1 MALKLFG
8 PRYRNDNEIFLAIEG
23 RANSLRALLKEHR
36 FIALHEYVPLV
47 EATKKER
54 EEIRTME
61 RNGVLLAWCKNTR
74 SDPDLLQENVGLL
87 ERAKDEVGRHNED
100 FVRVSLAEE
109 KDYLDQVLRADDPN
123 ILLDEDQRKAVLREE
138 DQTLVIAGA
147 GAGKTT
153 MLEAKC
159 RYLIDKRGVDP
170 SRILVLSFTRKATEE
185 LRARFRKMGIQSKIT
200 TFHSLGI
207 NLIHSADKRP
217 MKVVTRGYL
226 TDSIIKFMRDDL
238 HDESLISKVA
248 IFFASYLDVPFDPGK
263 EREHY
268 EKMLAEGGQITMKS
282 SLERYLE
289 KYSSS
294 LEKKRITMQAER
306 VRSRQ
311 ECAIANFLFINGVD
325 YEYETVYPFRFIGSN
340 KPYCP
345 DFRIEQDGKEFWLE
359 HFGICEDG
367 TSDIFTPEEL
377 EAYQRNVIDK
387 IRLHRQHGTRLIHT
401 WSSYKDGRSLISHLK
416 EELQKAGIRLEP
428 RNAVEIY
435 RQIASTAEDRYFIR
449 LAVLLADFILHFKRN
464 GWPMER
470 YGDLKASARQNKD
483 ERTLLFLDI
492 AQQCHFA
499 YESRLRQEGAI
510 DFEDMIN
517 LATERLRTME
527 RNGEDIPYDWVLV
540 DEYQDISLQRFNLI
554 EGLRKV
560 SHAKFL
566 AVGDDW
572 QSIFR
577 FAGSNLS
584 LFVDFKKR
592 VGEGDVI
599 YLRNTHRNSQ
609 ELIDIAGDFVMRN
622 PVQYQK
628 SLVSK
633 KRVVDPVI
641 LLSYDDSYSKE
652 ETPYHRLGLAVE
664 RALTE
669 IHERR
674 GDAGK
679 TLLIGRYNFDGAK
692 LGRLS
697 DLFSFQDGKITSVRY
712 PDMEI
717 DFMTAHASKGLG
729 YDDVILINGKDDTL
743 GFPSK
748 IEDDPLIKLVQKET
762 PEIEYGEERRLFY
775 VALTRTK
782 NRVYIVV
789 PTHHPSAFVL
799 ELKEHCTNIVLK
811 GERLSPEGAPTL
823 ALKCPRCGFPL
834 QRRRPRKGMEGTRL
848 RSIYVCSNDP
858 EACGFV
864 TNDPMGGLLEIQK
877 CPACESGYLL
887 VKKSRT
893 SDQRV
898 LGCSNHKDDGTG
910 CNFMIIDPR
919 LDTLEKI
926 SRDKR
931 TYEGTDLPLE
941 SLTLLGL
948 PVRKLIGLLR
958 YTARTMEKAGAQA
971 TLKETAGFLKGH
983 ARASWKR
990 NGLTRSKA
998 YGYLRDEN
1006 LEDIQRVLQM
1016 AVNSGFLAQKEGLGK
1031 EKRLVMGAT
1040 EPTEKECR
1048 RYFSRFLV
1056 RDRDYWKRRERP
1068 PIPRPRPSSQD
1079 E

>member
-1 MALKLFG
+1 MALSLFG
-8 PRYRNDNEIFLAIEG
+8 PRYRNDDKTFLKIEG
-23 RANSLRALLKEHR
+23 KAGSLRSLLKERR

-61 RNGVLLAWCKNTR
+61 RNGVLPAWCKNTR
-74 SDPDLLQENVGLL
+74 SNPEALRENVALL
-87 ERAKDEVGRHNED
+87 ERAKEEVDRHNEE
-100 FVRVSLAEE
+100 FVKRSLEEE
-109 KDYLDQVLRADDPN
+109 KDYLDQVLRPDDPN

-170 SRILVLSFTRKATEE
+170 NRILVLSFTRKATEE
-185 LRARFRKMGIQSKIT
+185 LRARFRKMGIQSRIT

-226 TDSIIKFMRDDL
+226 TDSIVKFMRDDL
-238 HDESLISKVA
+238 HDESLIHKISV
-248 IFFASYLDVPFDPGK
+248 FFASYLDVPFDPGK
-263 EREHY
+263 EKEHY

-289 KYSSS
+289 KYSAS
-294 LEKKRITMQAER
+294 LEKKRITLQAER
-306 VRSRQ
+306 VRSNQ
-311 ECAIANFLFINGVD
+311 ECSIANFLYIHGVD
-325 YEYETVYPFRFIGSN
+325 YEYEATYPFRFIGSN

-345 DFRIEQDGKEFWLE
+345 DFRIKQDGKEVWLE
-359 HFGICEDG
+359 HFGIGEDG
-367 TSDIFTPEEL
+367 TSGLYTPEEL
-377 EAYQRNVIDK
+377 ETYRRNVIDK
-387 IRLHRQHGTRLIHT
+387 IMLHRQHGTKLIFT
-401 WSSYKDGRSLISHLK
+401 WSAYKDGRNLITHLQ
-416 EELQKAGIRLEP
+416 EELRKAGIRLEP
-428 RNAVEIY
+428 RNSVEIY
-435 RQIASTAEDRYFIR
+435 RQIASIAEDRYFIR
-449 LAVLLADFILHFKRN
+449 LAVLLGDFILHFKRN

-470 YGDLKASARQNKD
+470 YGDLKASARKNKD

-492 AQQCHFA
+492 AQQCHYA

-517 LATERLRTME
+517 LATERLKTME
-527 RNGEDIPYDWVLV
+527 KNGEDIPYDWVLV

-577 FAGSNLS
+577 FAGSDLS
-584 LFVDFKKR
+584 LFVDFKRR
-592 VGEGDVI
+592 VGDGDVL

-697 DLFSFQDGKITSVRY
+697 DLFSFQDGKVKSVRY

-748 IEDDPLIKLVQKET
+748 IEDDPIIRLVRKET

-789 PTHHPSAFVL
+789 PTHHPSQFVL
-799 ELKEHCTNIVLK
+799 ELREQCTNIVLK
-811 GERLSPEGAPTL
+811 GERLSPEGEATL
-823 ALKCPRCGFPL
+823 SLKCPRCGFPL
-834 QRRRPRKGMEGTRL
+834 QRRKPRRGMEGTRL

-858 EACGFV
+858 ERCGFV
-864 TNDPMGGLLEIQK
+864 TNDPLGGLLEIQK

-910 CNFMIIDPR
+910 CNFMIVDPR
-919 LDTLEKI
+919 LDALEKI
-926 SRDKR
+926 SRDER
-931 TYEGTDLPLE
+931 TYEKTKLPLE
-941 SLTLLGL
+941 SLILLGL

-958 YTARTMEKAGAQA
+958 YAVAALGKARVPA
-971 TLKETAGFLKGH
+971 TLKEAAGFLKGLP
-983 ARASWKR
+983 RSSWKK

-998 YGYLRDEN
+998 YGYLYKEN
-1006 LEDIQRVLQM
+1006 FEDIQRVLQM
-1016 AVNSGFLAQKEGLGK
+1016 ALSFGFLARMEIPGK
-1031 EKRLVMGAT
+1031 ERRLALGRA
-1040 EPTEKECR
+1040 EPTEDRCR
-1048 RYFSRFLV
+1048 EYFSKFLV
-1056 RDRDYWKRRERP
+1056 RDRDYWKKRR
-1068 PIPRPRPSSQD
+1068 
-1079 E
+1079 